1 MTETVPSWPGYRVW
15 MRRLAAAC
23 LALLVLAIFA
33 PGAGGQDT
41 RALSFEHDGTRD
53 GTSTEIH
60 SGLYAGDPASGDPIA
75 ARRPN
80 TFETFDLTVPDG
92 TRHASLSTTI
102 TWADARVNLDLS
114 VYRLGPD
121 GKAIGP
127 AVARSA
133 TTGRASETAVYA
145 PQGATVEPGNY
156 VVVVDNVCS
165 RDLDDDPRLPGYQPV
180 NCGAGN
186 DVADEDDFSGTAT
199 LGNQIPQVTIAGPD
213 STPAKQSTTFEA
225 IADDL
230 DGTIAS
236 YQFDLNGD
244 GTYELDTDGSA
255 KVATSFATR
264 GPHTIGVQV
273 IDDAGA
279 VALASKTINV
289 TAAIKKPD
297 TRPPLTSFTL
307 SGTSFGGPTGHSLVI
322 SYKLREKSRVEVKL
336 RRGGKLVRLIDRGVR
351 RAAHRYRIVLRAS
364 HLPLGV
370 YTVRIFVASASGK
383 HQVVQ
388 RSSRRR

>member
-1 MTETVPSWPGYRVW
+1 MKCRREPAWSGFRTSVAAMTETVPSWPGYRVW

-23 LALLVLAIFA
+23 LALLVLAVFA

-41 RALSFEHDGTRD
+41 RALSFQHDGTRD

-80 TFETFDLTVPDG
+80 TFATFDLTVPDG

-121 GKAIGP
+121 GKVIGP

-145 PQGATVEPGNY
+145 PQGATVQPGNY

-186 DVADEDDFSGTAT
+186 AVADEDDFSGTAT
-199 LGNQIPQVTIAGPD
+199 LGNQIPEVTIAGPD
-213 STPAKQSTTFEA
+213 STPAKQSTTYEA

-236 YQFDLNGD
+236 YQFDLN
-244 GTYELDTDGSA
+244 
-255 KVATSFATR
+255 
-264 GPHTIGVQV
+264 
-273 IDDAGA
+273 
-279 VALASKTINV
+279 
-289 TAAIKKPD
+289 
-297 TRPPLTSFTL
+297 
-307 SGTSFGGPTGHSLVI
+307 
-322 SYKLREKSRVEVKL
+322 
-336 RRGGKLVRLIDRGVR
+336 
-351 RAAHRYRIVLRAS
+351 
-364 HLPLGV
+364 
-370 YTVRIFVASASGK
+370 
-383 HQVVQ
+383 
-388 RSSRRR
+388 